1 MAKLLQQGSVRAI
14 AHPQPNSSGFCGTI
28 AGWAVLDLNYVEDVA
43 AEVDLNVVM
52 NDQLGIIE
60 VQGTAESGSFS
71 RVQLNQILDVA
82 KAFKSC

>member
-1 MAKLLQQGSVRAI
+1 
-14 AHPQPNSSGFCGTI
+14 
-28 AGWAVLDLNYVEDVA
+28 LDLNYVEDVA

-71 RVQLNQILDVA
+71 RVQLNQILMA
-82 KAFKSC
+82 EKAFKSC